1 MISTDR
7 KRNPKK
13 PKRTCLII
21 LLAPFIVSRRLR
33 RQSTRL
39 RRVLHSVPPEDGD
52 KRRRRAADTSPDR
65 APRFKPVNQH
75 LWSKPMID
83 LQSLHA
89 QIRHLRDRSTVRII
103 KLEAVVEAAK
113 RDHVQLTAIETTIVA
128 ELSRLHEKQPEV

>member
-1 MISTDR
+1 
-7 KRNPKK
+7 
-13 PKRTCLII
+13 
-21 LLAPFIVSRRLR
+21 
-33 RQSTRL
+33 
-39 RRVLHSVPPEDGD
+39 
-52 KRRRRAADTSPDR
+52 
-65 APRFKPVNQH
+65 
-75 LWSKPMID
+75 MID